1 MSGHIL
7 INILNKFGKRIK
19 CKACQA
25 CFFSFAM
32 ILINSIIK
40 EHDCYRSFITR
51 NYNYSKIAFMA
62 LKRKDLAIYKQL
74 DAIT

>member
-1 MSGHIL
+1 MQGLS
-7 INILNKFGKRIK
+7 NIFL
-19 CKACQA
+19 
-25 CFFSFAM
+25 SFAM
-32 ILINSIIK
+32 ILKNSIIK
-40 EHDCYRSFITR
+40 EHECYRSFITR